1 MLISNHTLEGYKPI
15 KYAKLPEDFNQQ
27 THYAVQGEVE
37 EREDHIFIGIEV
49 KELDIDDNDNMD
61 DFEEGE

>member
-1 MLISNHTLEGYKPI
+1 MLEEYKQI

-27 THYAVQGEVE
+27 THYAIQGEVE

-49 KELDIDDNDNMD
+49 KGLDIDDNDNMN